1 MWDHLSARNLV
12 ALQRI
17 AALRVM
23 GEEARRLLEEGYAVD
38 ADRLLDEMAER
49 KRAWQEEMSA

>member
-1 MWDHLSARNLV
+1 MWDHLSARNLI

-17 AALRVM
+17 ALLRVM
-23 GEEARRLLEEGYAVD
+23 GEEAKRLLDEGYAVD
-38 ADRLLDEMAER
+38 ADRVLDEISER

>member
-17 AALRVM
+17 AALREM